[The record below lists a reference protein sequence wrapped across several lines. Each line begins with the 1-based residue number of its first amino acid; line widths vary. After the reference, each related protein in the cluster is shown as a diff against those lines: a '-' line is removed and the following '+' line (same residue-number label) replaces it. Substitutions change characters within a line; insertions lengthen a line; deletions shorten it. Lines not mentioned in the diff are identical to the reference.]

1 MSSRCHTL
9 RVSSSAK
16 IRCFA
21 LPAPLHRHSAAGD
34 GLVLGAFG
42 NVVCVDRDVDIPA
55 VEFGDGAQ
63 PGRVVAPMTT
73 IFTVSGYLFVRTV
86 IGAR

>member
-1 MSSRCHTL
+1 MPHPTCEFVGEDPLL
-9 RVSSSAK
+9 RSAS
-16 IRCFA
+16 
-21 LPAPLHRHSAAGD
+21 PPSPHSAAGD

-55 VEFGDGAQ
+55 VEFGDGAE